1 MQAVVNIVAIV
12 AFGFVLLN
20 NQDDPR
26 RTLQN
31 IFFEYRR
38 FQS

>member
-12 AFGFVLLN
+12 AFGLVLLN
-20 NQDDPR
+20 NQDDPC

-31 IFFEYRR
+31 IAEHIL
-38 FQS
+38 